1 MAQSTHNEY
10 LPGYKASQV
19 IHHEWR
25 TAENS
30 AAYLLPTLRSLHE
43 KNPAPSFLDV
53 GAGSGTISV
62 GFAKR
67 LLPGGQVTVTDLS
80 DEILK
85 RAESFAAAADMTA
98 NNMVFR
104 PANAYELPFPDA
116 TFDVT
121 HCHQMLCHMD
131 APSDALREM
140 LRVTKP
146 GGVVAAREADV
157 STKKNKLISCPFFF
171 FFVVIELSTR
181 HDENSDTN
189 LFFTKKMESQCLWP
203 ELPGL
208 RLFNEVNEAVLRA
221 AGACWSGGRQL
232 VSWALKA
239 GVRREQIT
247 ASYGTWCFSAPE
259 DKSVWGKSLVGA
271 SWLISS
277 IFHPVPFSFDF
288 FLHFVSS
295 N

>member
-146 GGVVAAREADV
+146 GGVVAAREAD
-157 STKKNKLISCPFFF
+157 
-171 FFVVIELSTR
+171 
-181 HDENSDTN
+181 
-189 LFFTKKMESQCLWP
+189 MESQCLWP

-259 DKSVWGKSLVGA
+259 DKSVWATSMAERIRHGEMRKKGVEIGLITNDDQVEEMASAWQEWAQRDDASLGMMHGE
-271 SWLISS
+271 I
-277 IFHPVPFSFDF
+277 IIQK
-288 FLHFVSS
+288 
-295 N
+295 